1 MSSLPED
8 GRGTKP
14 ELKLLSKE
22 LEETKQELKVLVCLE
37 KNDLCLMDILY
48 NVCYEVTNMT

>member
-14 ELKLLSKE
+14 ELELLSKE

-37 KNDLCLMDILY
+37 KNDLCPMDILY